1 MAVWMRKMRKQIILF
16 TCPVAHACRCALAY
30 PRFSPHCASSRSS
43 IVDFS
48 FLSDTASIGS
58 LMLTMRCMLMC
69 AFVCG
74 LMETATQN
82 TTHCIVAT
90 LFAHAYT
97 QQQKNLNHT
106 TAIQSISV
114 GYINS
119 RRPERGPTGI
129 N

>member
-1 MAVWMRKMRKQIILF
+1 M
-16 TCPVAHACRCALAY
+16 H
-30 PRFSPHCASSRSS
+30 
-43 IVDFS
+43 VD
-48 FLSDTASIGS
+48 
-58 LMLTMRCMLMC
+58 
-69 AFVCG
+69 VCIRVRG

-82 TTHCIVAT
+82 TTHCIVLVAT

-106 TAIQSISV
+106 TAIQSIPI

-119 RRPERGPTGI
+119 CRPERGPMGI